1 MKKYIGAILSLS
13 SIGMLFYIIFHQQH
27 QIKTLTSTKP
37 NIDSLHQVIDSL
49 DSELFIKHT
58 EVDRYEIAIDRL
70 REENPQAADQF
81 DECLKN
87 TE

>member
-13 SIGMLFYIIFHQQH
+13 SIGMLFYIIFDQQH

-37 NIDSLHQVIDSL
+37 NMDSVQYIIDSLHD
-49 DSELFIKHT
+49 ENFIQHT
-58 EVDRYEIAIDRL
+58 ELDRYDIAIEKL
-70 REENPQAADQF
+70 RENYPQAADQF
-81 DECLKN
+81 DECLKD